1 MIGIEPELKCKFNEI
16 GIICDAQTLCTFCG
30 WNPIENERRIR
41 KLRELAAEDKP
52 LRLRVKRCVV

>member
-16 GIICDAQTLCTFCG
+16 GIICDGHTICTFCG

-41 KLRELAAEDKP
+41 KLRELAEEDKP